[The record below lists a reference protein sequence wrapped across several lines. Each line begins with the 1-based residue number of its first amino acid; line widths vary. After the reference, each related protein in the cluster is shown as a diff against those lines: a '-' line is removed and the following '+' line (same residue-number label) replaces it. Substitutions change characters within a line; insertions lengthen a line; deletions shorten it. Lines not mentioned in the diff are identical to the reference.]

1 MIDDADKLSLQNA
14 IDFLFNG
21 TGFIIDNKDMTLTI
35 WIDISYDVNLLL
47 YIKQLDLL
55 PRPQGVEI
63 RLVRHYEDGNT
74 FGFTN
79 NSNAK
84 GFSRRLSTSL
94 KPKFA
99 KKIFI

>member
-1 MIDDADKLSLQNA
+1 
-14 IDFLFNG
+14 
-21 TGFIIDNKDMTLTI
+21 MTLTI

-63 RLVRHYEDGNT
+63 RLARHYEDGNT

-84 GFSRRLSTSL
+84 WFSRRLSTAI